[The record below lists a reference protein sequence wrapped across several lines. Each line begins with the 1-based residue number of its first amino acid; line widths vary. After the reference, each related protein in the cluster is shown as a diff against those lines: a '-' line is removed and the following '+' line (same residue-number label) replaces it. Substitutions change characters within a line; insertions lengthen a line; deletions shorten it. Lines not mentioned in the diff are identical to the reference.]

1 MSLSSSCFVGLLR
14 TPETYG
20 NLQHY
25 APRDAETLTDLKTAL
40 QDYQNYIIC
49 QLMPVYLK
57 INRHSLLVA

>member
-1 MSLSSSCFVGLLR
+1 MSLSSSCLVGLLR

-57 INRHSLLVA
+57 INHHCLLVA